1 MKEQIILY
9 NGPNSPFGRKTKITS
24 LVQEISLEEKIINVY
39 ESDFLDK
46 HNPLRKIPTLVINDL
61 TIIDSDNICLHLDS
75 ISKKETKESSYLAI
89 INDLSEDIGI
99 STEETKSLVDVAL
112 SSTDPRNV
120 NYEQLKQ
127 EITTFLF
134 INIFFLICKL

>member
-1 MKEQIILY
+1 MK
-9 NGPNSPFGRKTKITS
+9 
-24 LVQEISLEEKIINVY
+24 
-39 ESDFLDK
+39 
-46 HNPLRKIPTLVINDL
+46 
-61 TIIDSDNICLHLDS
+61 
-75 ISKKETKESSYLAI
+75 KKETKKSSYLEI

-99 STEETKSLVDVAL
+99 STEETKNLVDVAL
-112 SSTDPRNV
+112 SSTDPRNA

>member
-1 MKEQIILY
+1 MK
-9 NGPNSPFGRKTKITS
+9 
-24 LVQEISLEEKIINVY
+24 
-39 ESDFLDK
+39 
-46 HNPLRKIPTLVINDL
+46 
-61 TIIDSDNICLHLDS
+61 
-75 ISKKETKESSYLAI
+75 KKEKKESLYLAI

-134 INIFFLICKL
+134 INIFFSHL

>member
-1 MKEQIILY
+1 MK
-9 NGPNSPFGRKTKITS
+9 
-24 LVQEISLEEKIINVY
+24 
-39 ESDFLDK
+39 
-46 HNPLRKIPTLVINDL
+46 
-61 TIIDSDNICLHLDS
+61 
-75 ISKKETKESSYLAI
+75 KKETKKSSYLAI

-99 STEETKSLVDVAL
+99 STEETKNLVDVAL

-120 NYEQLKQ
+120 NYGQLKQ

>member
-1 MKEQIILY
+1 MK
-9 NGPNSPFGRKTKITS
+9 
-24 LVQEISLEEKIINVY
+24 
-39 ESDFLDK
+39 
-46 HNPLRKIPTLVINDL
+46 
-61 TIIDSDNICLHLDS
+61 
-75 ISKKETKESSYLAI
+75 KKETKKTSYLAI

-112 SSTDPRNV
+112 SSADPREV

-127 EITTFLF
+127 EITTFLV

>member
-1 MKEQIILY
+1 MK
-9 NGPNSPFGRKTKITS
+9 
-24 LVQEISLEEKIINVY
+24 
-39 ESDFLDK
+39 
-46 HNPLRKIPTLVINDL
+46 
-61 TIIDSDNICLHLDS
+61 
-75 ISKKETKESSYLAI
+75 KKETKKSSYLAI

-99 STEETKSLVDVAL
+99 STEETKNLVDAAL

>member
-1 MKEQIILY
+1 MK
-9 NGPNSPFGRKTKITS
+9 
-24 LVQEISLEEKIINVY
+24 
-39 ESDFLDK
+39 
-46 HNPLRKIPTLVINDL
+46 
-61 TIIDSDNICLHLDS
+61 
-75 ISKKETKESSYLAI
+75 KKETKESSYLAI

-99 STEETKSLVDVAL
+99 STDETKNLVDVAL

>member
-1 MKEQIILY
+1 MK
-9 NGPNSPFGRKTKITS
+9 
-24 LVQEISLEEKIINVY
+24 
-39 ESDFLDK
+39 
-46 HNPLRKIPTLVINDL
+46 
-61 TIIDSDNICLHLDS
+61 
-75 ISKKETKESSYLAI
+75 KKETKKSSYLAI

-99 STEETKSLVDVAL
+99 STDDTKNLVDVAL